1 MSSFP
6 RKYNEIDVIRL
17 NNITIR
23 DNLNKVPSTGTVL
36 TVSSGRA
43 YMLGAKF
50 ALDYTPGLSDLA
62 GQISTISTV
71 CGNAGPTGPQGPPGA
86 YGSSSDT
93 VISVTT
99 TANQSATGASINVF
113 QTTVTNNISPQA
125 ISLNTST
132 GEFTVDNEGY
142 YSIEG
147 VLRIGSSVQPDYID
161 ITLKVNGSSVWT
173 YPFKNYGTRDSSP
186 AAIPFNVYQEL
197 AVSDVVSL
205 HIQSTSL
212 SSQLYSDAGT
222 TLNITRLSTGPT
234 GSRGPSGLTGST
246 GHTGSTGY
254 TGPTGMTGA
263 TGATGAFGFGTATY
277 YVTSGA
283 ITFNSATSINFP
295 TGNSS
300 VSTNEYY
307 GRTGSG
313 FYFQCTL
320 PSVPVSG
327 GNYFNIMISDPT
339 ALYFVEIRIYPSGV
353 LNIYIANGG
362 AATLTTYAGIVG
374 TTLNV
379 FYDGVNVVVK
389 QDDVQ
394 ITSRALSNIADGYN
408 LVFTGYSFASA
419 MTLSEVLFFPSG
431 RRGDT
436 GPTGVTGSTGS
447 TGPTG
452 ITGRTGP
459 TGVTGSTGPA
469 ISVSAT
475 NTQLLYI
482 SSSQTVGDANLTFDQ
497 TSLTLGATTQL
508 KIGSNTLYPRGSNG
522 LSINDP
528 FTAGGGIQ
536 TGYHYATNPG
546 QTETIFTVCRTGS
559 FTNMFGVQ
567 GSALSNRFVIG
578 SEFGV
583 TDFQFRKGMG
593 IAPANLNG
601 GTLMMNLTSNGHL
614 FAPLLSNAS
623 TTTALYYNTASGHI
637 TYGAVGGLTGPTGFT
652 GVTGS
657 TGATGPSGVTGPT
670 GIQGLT
676 GSTGFTGPSG
686 VTGPTGPQAPA
697 GALNYAQTNPGT
709 VTIANG
715 TATPYNI
722 GSVTITTTGNPVQV
736 MASVDFNPQGTAAW
750 ARLQL
755 YRDTTAI
762 GNAIQAEPGPTAG
775 ANANIPFT
783 SMFIDSPAAGTYT
796 YYLKGV
802 GGSYGGGDFKFGE
815 ASGPVMTAIELTS
828 ARGPTGFTGFTGPSG
843 STGATGPSGVTGST
857 GPSGPTGNTGP
868 SGVTGSTG
876 PSGPTGFTGPS
887 GVTGSTGPSGPT
899 GPSGVTGSTG
909 PSGSTGST
917 GSTGFTGVTGSTGA
931 AGATGPGALQT
942 SVLFAYNSVDQTG
955 LTTNTAVSFPTSGY
969 QLGSDISKISNT
981 QITIAANGTYAL
993 NANINRF
1000 TSSGAW
1006 GVFQWYDVTNA
1017 ALVGVA
1023 GFGEVATSG
1032 TSAAGTTVATAYVT
1046 PTTTTTYELRQTS
1059 PNTITVSG
1067 GYASFNVAKI
1077 SGFTAALNGATGP
1090 TGSTGFTGVTGSTG
1104 STGVTGSTGFTGV
1117 TGSTGPTGA
1126 FATTWL
1132 VGITGAGGTIVQNNG
1147 TTFTKTAGGSAWNAK
1162 FYSLNGFSNTCYMTV
1177 SALSNTYSEIGIT
1190 PEPLRDIDGDELIY
1204 NFRFDT
1210 PVVKVQRNNVTLYTI
1225 PDPWL
1230 SNDIYGIYANGRDV
1244 YYTKNSTTVYTL
1256 TDVLTPSTLYF
1267 TANLFS
1273 QTTVSN
1279 VTFGPMGSLGATGA
1293 ASGFTGGANIRVS
1306 TLTATSY
1313 IAHLDVT
1320 SSINMKNN
1328 DIISTNYIY
1337 ASNYSTIGSGSAIIS
1352 SLTARD
1358 GNFSNLSGTPLRVT
1372 GISTGAADALTVIG
1386 GITAFNN
1393 DNPSIVLRN
1402 TASSA
1407 LPVECLFSNG
1417 SIGAA
1422 VGLDVTTRGFFFWCN
1437 GSDRLQIS
1445 TNGIVTI
1452 PNSTL
1457 TRALNTSNLAISNI
1471 IYPISNGTQSLGGT
1485 SNHWGPAYFTQ
1496 QSEANSTIIGASGVV
1511 THDWNVGSVWYH
1523 SSITS
1528 NFTTNITNLPTTDN
1542 RSYVVVMNLVQ
1553 GATPYYTS
1561 TLQIGGSATTI
1572 RWANNTIP
1580 TPAASKFEIESL
1592 TLFRNGGTWTA
1603 LGQYTSFG

>member
-43 YMLGAKF
+43 YVLGAKF

-99 TANQSATGASINVF
+99 TANQTATGASINVF

-147 VLRIGSSVQPDYID
+147 VLRVGSSVQPDYIE
-161 ITLKVNGSSVWT
+161 ITLNVNGIGVWT
-173 YPFKNYGTRDSSP
+173 YPFKNYGTRDTSP

-197 AVSDVVSL
+197 AVGDTVSL
-205 HIQSTSL
+205 HVQSTSL

-234 GSRGPSGLTGST
+234 GSTGSTGLMGST

-254 TGPTGMTGA
+254 TGAQGITGMTGT
-263 TGATGAFGFGTATY
+263 TGPTGAFGFGTATY

-339 ALYFVEIRIYPSGV
+339 SLYFVEIRVYPSGV
-353 LNIYIANGG
+353 LNIYIANGAG
-362 AATLTTYAGIVG
+362 ATLTTYAGIVG

-394 ITSRALSNIADGYN
+394 ITSHALSNIADGYN

-419 MTLSEVLFFPSG
+419 MTLSEVLFFPTG
-431 RRGDT
+431 KRGDT
-436 GPTGVTGSTGS
+436 GPTGTTGSTGL

-452 ITGRTGP
+452 VTGRTGP
-459 TGVTGSTGPA
+459 TGATGYTGATGP
-469 ISVSAT
+469 S
-475 NTQLLYI
+475 
-482 SSSQTVGDANLTFDQ
+482 
-497 TSLTLGATTQL
+497 
-508 KIGSNTLYPRGSNG
+508 
-522 LSINDP
+522 
-528 FTAGGGIQ
+528 
-536 TGYHYATNPG
+536 
-546 QTETIFTVCRTGS
+546 
-559 FTNMFGVQ
+559 GV
-567 GSALSNRFVIG
+567 
-578 SEFGV
+578 
-583 TDFQFRKGMG
+583 
-593 IAPANLNG
+593 
-601 GTLMMNLTSNGHL
+601 
-614 FAPLLSNAS
+614 
-623 TTTALYYNTASGHI
+623 
-637 TYGAVGGLTGPTGFT
+637 TGPTGYT
-652 GVTGS
+652 GVTGY

-686 VTGPTGPQAPA
+686 VTGPTGPQAAA

-722 GSVTITTTGNPVQV
+722 TSVTITTTGNPVQV

-843 STGATGPSGVTGST
+843 STGFTGPSGVTGSS

-876 PSGPTGFTGPS
+876 PSGSTGFTGPS

-909 PSGSTGST
+909 STGPTGST

-942 SVLFAYNSVDQTG
+942 SILFAVNTVDQTG
-955 LTTNTAVSFPTSGY
+955 VTTNTAISFPTTSY

-981 QITIAANGTYAL
+981 QITIGANGTYVL
-993 NANINRF
+993 TANINRF
-1000 TSSGAW
+1000 TSSSTW

-1032 TSAAGTTVATAYVT
+1032 TNAAGTTVATAYVT

-1059 PNTITVSG
+1059 PNTIVVSAT
-1067 GYASFNVAKI
+1067 YASFNVVKI
-1077 SGFTAALNGATGP
+1077 SGFTAALNGSTGP
-1090 TGSTGFTGVTGSTG
+1090 TGSTGFTGVTGATG
-1104 STGVTGSTGFTGV
+1104 FTGVTGSTGFTGV
-1117 TGSTGPTGA
+1117 TGSTGPTGS
-1126 FATTWL
+1126 FGTSWL
-1132 VGITGAGGTIVQNNG
+1132 VGITGAGGTIVQNN
-1147 TTFTKTAGGSAWNAK
+1147 TNTFTKTAGGSAWNAK

-1177 SALSNTYSEIGIT
+1177 SAFSNTYSEIGFT
-1190 PEPLRDIDGDELIY
+1190 PQPLNNINGDEIVY
-1204 NFRFDT
+1204 NYRFDG
-1210 PVVKVQRNNVTLYTI
+1210 PSVKVQRNNVTLLTV

-1244 YYTKNSTTVYTL
+1244 YYTKNSTTIYTL

-1267 TANLFS
+1267 TADLFS
-1273 QTTVSN
+1273 QQTVSN
-1279 VTFGPMGSLGATGA
+1279 VTFGPMGPLGATGA

-1328 DIISTNYIY
+1328 DILSTNYIY
-1337 ASNYSTIGSGSAIIS
+1337 ASNYSTISTGNATFS
-1352 SLTARD
+1352 SLTA
-1358 GNFSNLSGTPLRVT
+1358 NVT
-1372 GISTGAADALTVIG
+1372 TV
-1386 GITAFNN
+1386 TS
-1393 DNPSIVLRN
+1393 SIVR
-1402 TASSA
+1402 
-1407 LPVECLFSNG
+1407 V
-1417 SIGAA
+1417 I
-1422 VGLDVTTRGFFFWCN
+1422 
-1437 GSDRLQIS
+1437 
-1445 TNGIVTI
+1445 
-1452 PNSTL
+1452 
-1457 TRALNTSNLAISNI
+1457 NTSNVAISNI
-1471 IYPISNGTQSLGGT
+1471 IYPTGSGTQSLGAT
-1485 SNHWGPAYFTQ
+1485 TNHWGPAYFTQ
-1496 QSEANSTIIGASGVV
+1496 QSEANSTIIGATGVV

-1523 SSITS
+1523 SSIGS